1 MNTSEYKG
9 FTLQHG
15 VANSSDRI
23 FVLGEGFNP
32 EGYATLNNAKGAI
45 TKHINAIQKE
55 VRCDPEWGE
64 KMYES
69 LEDIANAQVAKAATS
84 DDKAR
89 TSVPVSASE
98 SRIRAFTKALS
109 EGVGSFTAKIND
121 KGQPIHSDPVMA
133 KIYAELDYFG
143 MAKTRDNRSRN
154 QREGKYAGKIHGLH
168 VRSRDKRFNGP
179 SATNA
184 GTVALYK

>member
-1 MNTSEYKG
+1 MNPIQYKG
-9 FTLQHG
+9 FEINFRRQSPARG
-15 VANSSDRI
+15 GDAKY
-23 FVLGEGFNP
+23 FVEAEGFNP

-45 TKHINAIQKE
+45 TKQQKASE
-55 VRCDPEWGE
+55 APFT
-64 KMYES
+64 
-69 LEDIANAQVAKAATS
+69 APAKAATS

-154 QREGKYAGKIHGLH
+154 QREGKYAGKTHGLH
-168 VRSRDKRFNGP
+168 VRSRDTRFNGP
-179 SATNA
+179 SAMNA